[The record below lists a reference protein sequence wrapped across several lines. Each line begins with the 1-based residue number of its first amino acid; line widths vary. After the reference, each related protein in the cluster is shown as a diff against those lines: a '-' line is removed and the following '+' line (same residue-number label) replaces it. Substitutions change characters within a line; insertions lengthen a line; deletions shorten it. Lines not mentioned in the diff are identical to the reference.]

1 MGFDR
6 SALGILSP
14 LVAVLG
20 DIVVALALAYFV
32 IVPLRLF
39 VRRLTRRVERA
50 AWQRVLDAPARTGL
64 ARLADARRAVV
75 ARVAAAVRDRDC
87 ARRATR

>member
-20 DIVVALALAYFV
+20 DIVVALVLAYFV
-32 IVPLRLF
+32 IVPLRL
-39 VRRLTRRVERA
+39 VVHRLTRRIERA
-50 AWQRVLDAPARTGL
+50 AWQRVLDAPERTGP
-64 ARLADARRAVV
+64 AAWPSRAVRWWLESRLRFGF
-75 ARVAAAVRDRDC
+75 AC
-87 ARRATR
+87 ASAATR